1 MCALSPGLQ
10 GEGYENGQS
19 AVAHRLQLSYGL
31 TINDGANRGR
41 MTGAKGP
48 GVVMQLKHRP
58 RALVAVLTLLALL
71 TWGVSGAVAW
81 FSWELTSGL
90 PDREGLRRLG
100 DMAQATTL
108 YDIHGRPAFTIYKEQ
123 RIEVP
128 LTRVSRHLVRAILAT
143 EDQRFYDHRGVD
155 TVRVLGAIV
164 ANLRQGRRAQGG
176 STITQQLARQSF
188 LTLDKT
194 MRRKVKE
201 AILAAQIERTYSKDE
216 ILELYLNKVYFGDGL
231 YGVEAASL
239 GYFGKHASDLT
250 VAEAALLAGLV
261 KSPSTY
267 APTVSLERATA
278 RRAVVLQ
285 AMQQEGAIT
294 SAVAKSAREAPVVL
308 EDRLRRQEPYGL
320 YFKEQVRQSLVQQ
333 FGWARVYQ
341 GGLQVHTTIDLDM
354 QRAAED
360 AVRQSIGE
368 IETQRSKSARKQEE
382 DPSNPL
388 QGALVA
394 IEVATGEVRAM
405 VGGRNFEQSRFN
417 RAVQARR
424 QPGSA
429 FKPFVFAA
437 AIESGYTPA
446 SLIDRLDEPVMTL
459 QGEWTPEDE
468 HTSATSMTLRSA
480 LRVSS
485 NRAAVRLLENVGIDR
500 TVSYAKAL
508 GVGSQPSVPSLALG
522 SGEVTPL
529 ALTAAFSTF
538 ANRGL
543 SIEPALIRRVQAGD
557 GTLLYEHR
565 PAPHRVITESTAFLL
580 TSMLADVVNFGT
592 AWKARRL
599 GFTLPAAGKT
609 GTTNDYVDAWF
620 VGFTPKL
627 VAGVWLGFDQPR
639 TIISNGYAA
648 DLAVPLWARF
658 MKAATKGDKP
668 EWYVPPRGIIGV
680 NVCRMSGRLPAEG
693 CKAVDVLRDDGT
705 VETRSMVYTEYFVRG
720 TQPTDVCP
728 LHPGTSFFDRIAGL
742 FGRETEPVPADAA
755 AVPTTAGEAPPVAAA
770 EPASQTASSPEQAPP
785 KKKKRGFWAKVFGV
799 GKDANRNGDEPRD
812 RK

>member
-1 MCALSPGLQ
+1 M
-10 GEGYENGQS
+10 
-19 AVAHRLQLSYGL
+19 AVSRPWDPFTPLRRRPRIVFAILAVLAVV
-31 TINDGANRGR
+31 TWGA
-41 MTGAKGP
+41 TGAI
-48 GVVMQLKHRP
+48 
-58 RALVAVLTLLALL
+58 
-71 TWGVSGAVAW
+71 AW

-90 PDREGLRRLG
+90 PDRDGLRRLG
-100 DMAQATTL
+100 DMAQATTIFDL
-108 YDIHGRPAFTIYKEQ
+108 QGRHAFTIYKEQ

-128 LTRVSRHLVRAILAT
+128 LGRVSRHLVRAVLAI

-188 LTLDKT
+188 LTPDKT
-194 MRRKVKE
+194 VRRKVKE

-239 GYFGKHASDLT
+239 GYFGKHAADLT
-250 VAEAALLAGLV
+250 LPEASLLAGLV

-267 APTVSLERATA
+267 APTVSVERATA

-285 AMQQEGAIT
+285 AMQELGTIT
-294 SAVAKSAREAPVVL
+294 PATAKAARQARVEL
-308 EDRLRRQEPYGL
+308 QDRLRRQEPYGL
-320 YFKEQVRQSLVQQ
+320 YFKEQVRQALVQQ
-333 FGWARVYQ
+333 FGWGRVYR
-341 GGLQVHTTIDLDM
+341 GGLQVYTTIDIRM

-360 AVRQSIGE
+360 AVRQSIAE
-368 IETQRSKSARKQEE
+368 IEAQRNKSPRAQ
-382 DPSNPL
+382 DHDASNPL

-394 IEVATGEVRAM
+394 MDVATGEVRAM
-405 VGGRNFEQSRFN
+405 VGGRDFEQSRFN

-437 AIESGYTPA
+437 ALESGYSPA
-446 SLIDRLDEPVMTL
+446 SIIDRLDEPVMTL

-468 HTSATSMTLRSA
+468 HSEATSMTLRSA

-529 ALTAAFSTF
+529 ALTAAFSAF

-543 SIEPALIRRVQAGD
+543 LNEPAMIRRVVASD
-557 GTLLYEHR
+557 GTSLYEHR
-565 PAPHRVITESTAFLL
+565 PAPHRVLSESTAFLL
-580 TSMLADVVNFGT
+580 TSMLADVINHGT
-592 AWKARRL
+592 AWKARRV
-599 GFTLPAAGKT
+599 GFVLPAAGKT
-609 GTTNDYVDAWF
+609 GTTNEYVDAWF

-639 TIISNGYAA
+639 TIVSNGYAA

-668 EWYVPPRGIIGV
+668 EWYVPPRGIVGV
-680 NVCRMSGRLPAEG
+680 NVCRMSGRLPNEG
-693 CKAVDVLRDDGT
+693 CNAVEVLRDGE

-720 TQPTDVCP
+720 TQPTDTCP
-728 LHPGTSFFDRIAGL
+728 LHPGTSFFDRVAGL
-742 FGRETEPVPADAA
+742 FGRETQPVPAESTGI
-755 AVPTTAGEAPPVAAA
+755 PTAT
-770 EPASQTASSPEQAPP
+770 EPAPVLAVEPAIESRSSADEEKP
-785 KKKKRGFWAKVFGV
+785 KKKKRGFWARVFGV
-799 GKDANRNGDEPRD
+799 GKDDNREDDKRRD
-812 RK
+812 RR